1 MDFKWLWCLWKNQI
15 WPLAFKNTKY
25 LVYCFTRL
33 SIYSLDLKDESIF
46 RNPNPIN
53 VTFHDM
59 KKIDLVNPVIGKLAT
74 QVKASKL
81 TDCDLT
87 KKKIKSRGNW

>member
-1 MDFKWLWCLWKNQI
+1 
-15 WPLAFKNTKY
+15 
-25 LVYCFTRL
+25 
-33 SIYSLDLKDESIF
+33 
-46 RNPNPIN
+46 
-53 VTFHDM
+53 M

-87 KKKIKSRGNW
+87 KKKIKSRGN